1 MNRSL
6 LLLSLVLSLLAVS
19 KSDAQFEG
27 MKYRIPADANTL
39 ILINAEKAFGS
50 PVSDRE
56 RWAARRKA
64 AYDAGVSA
72 LPSDATEVI
81 LAGRSDLEFGKSVWE
96 LALMKLSGERNVATV
111 ATRFGGSIDNIA
123 GRSAARLPDDHYVVQ
138 LQSNLLGAYM
148 PANRQDVNRWLKS
161 TDLNAGETMTPYLK
175 QAFAYA
181 AKVGTPIVMAM
192 DLSGLV
198 SEATVARTLPTLKSF
213 EDSGLSVGA
222 VAKLISGVQGITLGI
237 TLEDQTIGAIRVD
250 FEASPEILAKVGKP
264 LMIEIFSSQGA
275 MLDDVRDWTPSVSG
289 NTFFLRGKLSAI
301 GTRRVMSVLELPRTL
316 GDAVND
322 AAASGSDSEE
332 SAARI
337 ASQQYFKSV
346 SMLLDDLRDK
356 PKTDHVKTFGQAAIW
371 YDKYARK
378 IDGLPLLNVDPALLK
393 YGRDISGMLRSAEM
407 SMKGVGMRSS
417 VRTGMNDPTSY
428 GYTSGWGGYRA
439 GMGYDGYGYGTQ
451 GYSVSVGGA
460 QAAVREKGRTDAVIR
475 GQERTRGAG
484 SVQQIWQ
491 DIDGATAEIRQVMTS
506 KYSAEF

>member
-72 LPSDATEVI
+72 LPPDATEVI
-81 LAGRSDLEFGKSVWE
+81 LAGRSDLEYGKSVWE
-96 LALMKLSGERNVATV
+96 LALMKLTGERNVATV

-138 LQSNLLGAYM
+138 IRSDLMGAYT
-148 PANRQDVNRWLKS
+148 PANRQDVSRWLKS
-161 TDLNAGETMTPYLK
+161 TDLDTGQKMSPYL
-175 QAFAYA
+175 QHAFAFA
-181 AKVGTPIVMAM
+181 AEVGTPIVMAM

-198 SEATVARTLPTLKSF
+198 SEAAVTRKLPELGSLK
-213 EDSGLSVGA
+213 DSGLSPAA
-222 VAKLISGVQGITLGI
+222 VSKLIGGVQGIMLGI
-237 TLEDQTIGAIRVD
+237 TLEDQTIGAVRVD

-264 LMIEIFSSQGA
+264 LLIEILSSQGA
-275 MLDDVRDWTPSVSG
+275 MIDDIRQWTPSVKG
-289 NTFFLRGKLSAI
+289 NTFFLRGKLSAS
-301 GTRRVMSVLELPRTL
+301 GTRRVMSVLELPRSL
-316 GDAVND
+316 GEAVND
-322 AAASGSDSEE
+322 AASSGADSEE

-346 SMLLDDLRDK
+346 STLLDDLRDK

-378 IDGLPLLNVDPALLK
+378 IDSLPLLNVDPALLK
-393 YGRDISGMLRSAEM
+393 YGSDVSGMLRDAEM

-417 VRTGMNDPTSY
+417 VRTGMNSPTSY
-428 GYTSGWGGYRA
+428 GYSSYGGGYRA
-439 GMGYDGYGYGTQ
+439 GRGYDGALYGPQ
-451 GYSVSVGGA
+451 GYSASVGAA
-460 QAAVREKGRTDAVIR
+460 QASVREEGRTDAVIR
-475 GQERTRGAG
+475 GQERTKGAA

-491 DIDGATAEIRQVMTS
+491 DIDSATAEIRQVMTGR
-506 KYSAEF
+506 YSAEF